1 MKCYNCGRAL
11 PPTGGHCPHCG
22 QAVYTRAG
30 STGAAKGRRLDGCLP
45 PTMSATDF
53 RAVPNL
59 SGLPRAVDLRGD
71 CTPVEDQGQIGSC
84 TANAAVGAL
93 EFQRRKD
100 GKPAGDLSRLFVYY
114 NSRRMAGQEQDDGG
128 ATIAQCMAALL
139 AFGTPPER
147 SWPYDPA
154 LVKTTPDAKVFQ
166 EALDATPREYAKVEG
181 LEHVKGALARQYPVV
196 FGTSLPQRC
205 FEEAARTGVMPTPT
219 AAELAE
225 AEKTG
230 GHAMLLVGYDDA
242 PRTFIVRNSWGTQ
255 WGHQGYCQMSYD
267 TFEQSRA
274 ATTSWILGNLEASG
288 AFRVTRPVLVA
299 KPVEGSVKD
308 LATKLREEIRGGLT
322 KDLESTLKDVRG
334 RFTPGRQG

>member
-1 MKCYNCGRAL
+1 MKCYNCGNQL
-11 PPTGGHCPHCG
+11 PPTGGHCPKCG
-22 QAVYTRAG
+22 QAVYTHFGAP
-30 STGAAKGRRLDGCLP
+30 GAAKGRRLDGCLAAVDSP
-45 PTMSATDF
+45 KDF

-59 SGLPRAVDLRGD
+59 AGLPRAVDLRGD

-114 NSRRMAGQEQDDGG
+114 NSRRMSARDQEDCG
-128 ATIAQCMAALL
+128 ASIAQCMAALL

-154 LVKTTPDAKVFQ
+154 LVMKTPDPNVFQ
-166 EALDATPREYAKVEG
+166 EALGATPREYAKVEG
-181 LEHVKGALARQYPVV
+181 LEHVKGALARQQPVV

-205 FEEAARTGVMPTPT
+205 FEEAGRTGVMPTPD

-225 AEKTG
+225 AEQKG
-230 GHAMLLVGYDDA
+230 GHAMLLVGYDEA
-242 PRTFIVRNSWGTQ
+242 PRTFIVRNSWGVQ
-255 WGHQGYCQMSYD
+255 WGNQGYFHMTFD
-267 TFEQSRA
+267 TFQLSRA

-288 AFRVTRPVLVA
+288 AFRVTRPALVA

-308 LATKLREEIRGGLT
+308 MASKMREEIRGSLA
-322 KDLESTLKDVRG
+322 KDLENTLKDVRN
-334 RFTPGRQG
+334 RFTPGR